1 VPDRLRIAC
10 VGIWYPVAMFRYMV
24 DALRRREDVE
34 VWTAGP
40 FTSRWI
46 PWNGGMHLPASYVY
60 TPNLPLPATV
70 SGRPEVAYPYLEA
83 KKPWEPDLW
92 IEGNAGLAVAGRPIG
107 RYAVIGTDPHVL
119 DYSGAR
125 ARADLFFNMQKP
137 YMQANDIWLPYGYDP
152 VWHSQTAKP
161 VAEREWDASLIG
173 LQYPNRMA
181 LNQRLTAL
189 GYRTNF
195 QNGPSYQDAR
205 TIYHSTKVGVN
216 WSSMQDTTARV
227 FELMA
232 FGIAPVL
239 NRVPDLVEMFTE
251 GQDFDGFATLDEAV
265 EKCRA
270 LLDSPEKAQALGER
284 ARKAVEGRHSWD
296 ARMEQVLKVA
306 GLLS

>member
-1 VPDRLRIAC
+1 MSERLRIAC

-60 TPNLPLPATV
+60 TPDLPMPIG
-70 SGRPEVAYPYLEA
+70 GRPEVSYAYLQA
-83 KKPWEPDLW
+83 KVPWEPDLW
-92 IEGNAGLAVAGRPIG
+92 LEGNAGLAVAGRPTG
-107 RYAVIGTDPHVL
+107 KYAVIGTDPHVL

-125 ARADLFFNMQKP
+125 QRADVFFNMQKP
-137 YMQANDIWLPYGYDP
+137 YMQKGDVWLPYGYDP
-152 VWHSQTAKP
+152 VWHSQTPLA
-161 VAEREWDASLIG
+161 VRDREWDASLIG

-205 TIYHSTKVGVN
+205 KIYHSTKVGVN
-216 WSSMQDTTARV
+216 WSSMMDTTARV
-227 FELMA
+227 YEIMA

-239 NRVPDLVEMFTE
+239 NRVPDLVELFTE
-251 GQDFDGFATLDEAV
+251 GEDFFGFSTLDEAV
-265 EKCRA
+265 AHCDH
-270 LLDSPEKAQALGER
+270 LLKNPDEAQALGER
-284 ARKAVEGRHSWD
+284 ARKAVEVMTWD
-296 ARMEQVLKVA
+296 RRMEQVLKVA